1 MLRKLLLGVVIGAGS
16 IVGVVGCDKA
26 KETTAEKAKET
37 ADKAKEAADK
47 AAKETADKAKE
58 AADKAKEMGD
68 KSKEAGDK
76 VVAEMGKNV
85 KDLQD
90 SVSKDLAPI
99 ETKIKDLNDQAVKA
113 TGADKTA
120 LEAKVKD
127 AGTLLTQI
135 KDKMVAG
142 MVGLKDNASLEKV
155 KSDIMAL
162 IGTLKSKVGL

>member
-47 AAKETADKAKE
+47 AAKE
-58 AADKAKEMGD
+58 MGD

-76 VVAEMGKNV
+76 VAAEMGKNV

-90 SVSKDLAPI
+90 SFSKDLAPI